1 MLFECLDDQGEI
13 VSVSAVSFV
22 FVVVSIDGMNLTR
35 DLRRTP
41 MTIHCKF
48 SIRFFLL
55 NRYFVLWYN
64 LVINN
69 IIRQYNKEFQCVYED
84 QTTKCSSQRTIKA
97 ESAFR
102 NTYQTDVIRYIHLLE
117 SQNEISHEK
126 KRGQQESSN
135 VNLERRCLG
144 TFIQY
149 ALTNMHKLQ

>member
-13 VSVSAVSFV
+13 VSVSVVSFV

-55 NRYFVLWYN
+55 NIYFVLWYN

-84 QTTKCSSQRTIKA
+84 RILNIEIVHRFGSCDTFQVCARMFTSVHGFNATMVNSRTKPLISVSTHALSRLTIGH
-97 ESAFR
+97 F
-102 NTYQTDVIRYIHLLE
+102 H
-117 SQNEISHEK
+117 EI
-126 KRGQQESSN
+126 
-135 VNLERRCLG
+135 
-144 TFIQY
+144 
-149 ALTNMHKLQ
+149 

>member
-1 MLFECLDDQGEI
+1 VLFECLDDQGEI

-144 TFIQY
+144 TFI
-149 ALTNMHKLQ
+149 